1 MTYSDENLYK
11 LLLSLPHNLR
21 HSFGRREA
29 DFPPNRRPPLTPG
42 DMESFPAPHAGFD
55 PRGQMPPR
63 GPFPDR
69 GRDSL
74 PDGAGFFRS
83 QYPRS
88 PHDRR
93 PPLARERILRLI
105 GESEPVSQTVLAS
118 HLAIRP
124 QSLSEQLAK
133 LENDGLI
140 LRNADEQDKRV
151 TLVSLTEAGRERAH
165 EVEAARAEQAAAFL
179 SPLSQEE
186 REQLF
191 FLLQKLAAR
200 V

>member
-11 LLLSLPHNLR
+11 LFLSLTHNLR
-21 HSFGRREA
+21 HAHNRRESA
-29 DFPPNRRPPLTPG
+29 
-42 DMESFPAPHAGFD
+42 FPAASPNGMEPFPASRAGFD
-55 PRGQMPPR
+55 PRRQMPPR
-63 GPFPDR
+63 GPFPDMGKEFPPEGAAPFR
-69 GRDSL
+69 G
-74 PDGAGFFRS
+74 
-83 QYPRS
+83 QYSRS
-88 PHDRR
+88 PHDHR

-105 GESEPVSQTVLAS
+105 GEWEPISQTALAN

-140 LRNADEQDKRV
+140 HRSTDERDKRV
-151 TLVSLTEAGRERAH
+151 MLVSLTEAGQERRR
-165 EVEAARAEQAAAFL
+165 EVETARTEQLSAFF

-191 FLLQKLAAR
+191 LLLQKLAAR
-200 V
+200 TE